1 MVYGTISWSFL
12 TKSSEYETKIKEMSE
27 EEYDNLDEEERKR
40 IDLLRLQKRYVI
52 TFIIIQMY
60 DLLLRNNKNAMT
72 EINYVI
78 LDEHYVTKG
87 KRSKKNYWLLKNQL
101 MQSLLMTKRKRK
113 KEKLQRNQVLVD
125 QVCLDPVRTGL
136 IQFVPV

>member
-1 MVYGTISWSFL
+1 MAELNYVV
-12 TKSSEYETKIKEMSE
+12 TKNI
-27 EEYDNLDEEERKR
+27 NLM
-40 IDLLRLQKRYVI
+40 I
-52 TFIIIQMY
+52 
-60 DLLLRNNKNAMT
+60 

-101 MQSLLMTKRKRK
+101 MQSLLMTKRKRR

-125 QVCLDPVRTGL
+125 QVCLDPVQTGL
-136 IQFVPV
+136 IQFDLV